1 MKIDTIAKQLLFS
14 TVRIETINDSQNTTG
29 VGTSFIFSLELEETK
44 HATFLITN
52 KHVVEGASRGRFFF
66 ARKTG
71 EEPAMGERVQIQW
84 DKFEER
90 WYKHPEPEIDIA
102 AMPIVPTMKKLE
114 ELGQDIFFRHITDKM
129 ALRTEWLEDLD
140 ALEEIMFVGYPS
152 GIYDEVNLLP
162 IIRKGVTATP
172 LHVDYNGKPIFLIDA
187 SVFPG
192 SSGSPVFIYN
202 PSGFGTNKSF
212 TIGISFHLFRSNCR
226 GFDSSRNRR
235 IRICLNSN

>member
-1 MKIDTIAKQLLFS
+1 M
-14 TVRIETINDSQNTTG
+14 
-29 VGTSFIFSLELEETK
+29 
-44 HATFLITN
+44 
-52 KHVVEGASRGRFFF
+52 VEGASRGRFFF

-90 WYKHPEPEIDIA
+90 WYKHPDPEIDIA

-212 TIGISFHLFRSNCR
+212 TVG
-226 GFDSSRNRR
+226 SRFIFLGVIAEVLIRQETGTLEFVSIPIKIEPR
-235 IRICLNSN
+235 IRTKETLDLGIVYKANTVIETVQRAYSKLQRNL